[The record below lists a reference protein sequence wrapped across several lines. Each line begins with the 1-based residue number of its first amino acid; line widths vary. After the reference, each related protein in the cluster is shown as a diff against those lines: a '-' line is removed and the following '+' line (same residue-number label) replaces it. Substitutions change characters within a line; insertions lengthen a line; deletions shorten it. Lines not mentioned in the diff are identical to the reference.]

1 MNFQAGIFDLV
12 VSLFPFELMSTKE
25 MQTTLQNVY
34 SLLKPG
40 AHFVFSVTHPLL
52 YSRGSKDGYFTLEDQ
67 RIEYEGGTV
76 NHYKFGSKTFSTQ
89 FKTLG
94 AYIKS
99 LKDSGFDIID
109 MVETRNL
116 EHVAMELVF
125 KVRKPSNSEARD
137 TTKVTF
143 FDTIPPKLT
152 WSPTV
157 RRNFT
162 AFTTMVIPIEANNE
176 VIAATLKCYQIG
188 LKVDDIVIGKHVD
201 PNLCKSLKDFCLSVR
216 KRLIYETGAVLVKGL
231 DMDALGGI
239 QKLEM
244 MTHCSR
250 IASFIVSSFIGIVD
264 GSARGK
270 IFDVKNAKLNAM
282 KADNVLFSVSDS
294 ECSWHTDGA
303 SKDRFYDAVAL
314 MCISPASEGGAFHIT
329 NACNAYDAV
338 EMRLPKFLMY
348 ELTRP
353 LPRDVLENGKGKGTL
368 GLYDELSRSKEV
380 LAMRIRYNSY
390 PIYTINRN
398 RMRFRYMRH
407 WIETGHEKTCWKIP
421 TLLKIAMDILD
432 DELDNYRS
440 FSKALERGDII
451 YGNNAVLAHSRDS
464 FKDNDPHLPPRHL
477 LRVWIQFPKEDL
489 I

>member
-1 MNFQAGIFDLV
+1 M
-12 VSLFPFELMSTKE
+12 FPFEMMSIKE
-25 MQTTLQNVY
+25 MQKTLENVY

-40 AHFVFSVTHPLL
+40 AHFIFSVTHPLL
-52 YSRGSKDGYFTLEDQ
+52 YSRGRKESYFTLEDQ
-67 RIEYEGGTV
+67 RIEYEGDD
-76 NHYKFGSKTFSTQ
+76 FGSKPLSRR

-94 AYIKS
+94 SYTKS
-99 LKDSGFDIID
+99 LKDYGFDIID
-109 MVETRNL
+109 MVETL
-116 EHVAMELVF
+116 DLELVF
-125 KVRKPSNSEARD
+125 KVRKPSNSETRD
-137 TTKVTF
+137 TTKATF
-143 FDTIPPKLT
+143 LDTIPPKLT

-162 AFTTMVIPIEANNE
+162 AFTNMVIPIEANNE
-176 VIAATLKCYQIG
+176 VIAATLRCYELG
-188 LKVDDIVIGKHVD
+188 LQVDDIVIGKHVD
-201 PNLCKSLKDFCLSVR
+201 PTLCKALKEFCLSVR
-216 KRLIYETGAVLVKGL
+216 KRLIHETGAVLVKGL
-231 DMDALGGI
+231 DMDALGGV

-314 MCISPASEGGAFHIT
+314 MCISPASEGGTFHIT
-329 NACNAYDAV
+329 NACNAYDAL

-353 LPRDVLENGKGKGTL
+353 LPRDVLENGKGKGTAC
-368 GLYDELSRSKEV
+368 LYDDLSRAKEV

-390 PIYTINRN
+390 PIYTMNGN

-407 WIETGHEKTCWKIP
+407 WIETGHQKTFWKIP

-464 FKDNDPHLPPRHL
+464 FKDNDPNLPPRHL